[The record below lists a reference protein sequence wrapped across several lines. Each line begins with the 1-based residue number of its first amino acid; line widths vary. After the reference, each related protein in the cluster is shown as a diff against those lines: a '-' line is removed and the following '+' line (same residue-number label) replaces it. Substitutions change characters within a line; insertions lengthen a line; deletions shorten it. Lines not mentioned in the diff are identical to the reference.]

1 MKATQKSNAGSI
13 LYQNTNLLEIFW
25 AYGINIEISYE
36 KNLVITWQ
44 FLLETDR
51 PATSING
58 IDPLEIYLYVWTAR

>member
-36 KNLVITWQ
+36 KNLVIT
-44 FLLETDR
+44 
-51 PATSING
+51 
-58 IDPLEIYLYVWTAR
+58 